1 MISMGVLAPHLIGRS
16 NQLKELEQ
24 HLQATRR
31 GMGRIVTI
39 AGEAG
44 MGKTRL
50 VHEFV
55 QRARQQGDVEVL
67 VGRTYDEEPALPYGP
82 FIDVIRMC
90 VREQGV
96 ETIVD
101 AAGPWLSDLAGLV
114 PELGS
119 LAAPVN
125 NNNDTQAQKR
135 RLFEGIAQIIRPLDP
150 EHVRIVV
157 LEDIHWSDQTSQ
169 ELLRFLA
176 RVLVEERILLI
187 ATYRADELHRRHPLT
202 SLLAYLT
209 RERLYDEI
217 RLEPLSREALGEML
231 ETMLG
236 RPVSGRFIDAME
248 SHSEGNPF
256 FIEEILKSLIQNGQL
271 DILIQG
277 MEQGKSINHLAIPA
291 SIKESI
297 LSRIAG
303 FDESTS
309 EVLYYAAIVG
319 RRFDFELLLRLLDC
333 KEADLLR
340 IIDTL
345 VANHIVVEV
354 PDDEEDR
361 YRFRHA
367 LIREALYDDML
378 GRERRMKHREVLR
391 ALEER
396 GPEACEID
404 QLAHHA
410 YQARE
415 MEKASHYA
423 RMAAERAQRLYAYR
437 EAVSGYQLALE
448 LDEGDNP
455 LERAELL
462 YQLAQSAYHLGDT
475 STAMK
480 ALREAQ
486 PLYEEGG
493 DRLRAGDMARRSARI
508 LWERDDFDAAFE
520 VLNTALRMQESE
532 PPSIEL
538 GMTYSTFSH
547 VYMVLGRNQES
558 LEWGEK
564 ALALAD
570 TLGDEIIQA
579 HALNNIGVAQASLS
593 GGTQGVSH
601 LQRSLEI
608 SKKLGMLLDT
618 VRAYMNLGGTF
629 TSMGQIG
636 LARQTFTEGIEF
648 AQQFGLEADLGSLL
662 NRLGKLE
669 LEAGRWAEAERLF
682 MRSNRID
689 IQGWRH
695 FSFGNPYLAEVWFRQ
710 GRLSEAIGEALRASQ
725 DTSEHQADDYM
736 QLAYAVLMRAYA
748 AKDELE
754 QAAIYLERWWSTW
767 SDHGPIQ
774 KLLTWAVDGVEIA
787 YQLQRADLVKTMLSR
802 FDLPIANAI
811 CDEPWLVPMQY
822 DDLHALVAAH
832 ERRSDEALEHFER
845 AIALWSEREAP
856 YNEGL
861 SRRRKAELL
870 LQSTNVNKRS
880 EGMRELHAAQG
891 LFTMLGAS
899 YEIQKT
905 SALIRNQSQQ
915 RAPAKANTHASGL
928 TPREQQVIALVARG
942 YSNRAIAEA
951 LHIAE
956 KTAEVH
962 VSNILGKLGF
972 SSRAQAA
979 AYAVEWDL
987 LSK

>member
-55 QRARQQGDVEVL
+55 QQARQQGDVELL

-96 ETIVD
+96 ETIVE

-114 PELGS
+114 PELRS
-119 LAAPVN
+119 LVTPVSN
-125 NNNDTQAQKR
+125 NDDTQAQKR
-135 RLFEGIAQIIRPLDP
+135 RLFEGIAQIIRPLNP
-150 EHVRIVV
+150 EHVRIIV

-176 RVLVEERILLI
+176 RVLIEERILLL

-236 RPVSGRFIDAME
+236 RPVSGRFIDVIE

-256 FIEEILKSLIQNGQL
+256 FIEEIVKSLIQNGQL
-271 DILIQG
+271 DMLIQG

-297 LSRIAG
+297 LTRIAG
-303 FDESTS
+303 FDEATT

-319 RRFDFELLLRLLDC
+319 RRFDFDLLLRLLDME
-333 KEADLLR
+333 EAELLR

-354 PDDEEDR
+354 PDDEDR

-378 GRERRMKHREVLR
+378 GRERRMKHRKVLQ

-415 MEKASHYA
+415 LEKASQYA

-462 YQLAQSAYHLGDT
+462 FQLAQSAYHLGDT

-486 PLYEEGG
+486 PLYEQGG

-508 LWERDDFDAAFE
+508 LWERDDFDGAFE

-547 VYMVLGRNQES
+547 VYMVMGRNQES
-558 LEWGEK
+558 VEWGQK
-564 ALALAD
+564 ALAIAD
-570 TLGDEIIQA
+570 ALGDEIIQA
-579 HALNNIGVAQASLS
+579 HALNNIGVALASLS
-593 GGTQGVSH
+593 GGAQGVSH

-618 VRAYMNLGGTF
+618 ARAYINLGGTF

-636 LARQTFTEGIEF
+636 LARQTFSEGIEF
-648 AQQFGLEADLGSLL
+648 AQQFGLEADLGMLL

-669 LEAGRWAEAERLF
+669 LEAGRWAEAEQLF
-682 MRSNRID
+682 IRSNRID
-689 IQGWRH
+689 LQGLRH
-695 FSFGNPYLAEVWFRQ
+695 FSYGNPYLAEVWFRQ
-710 GRLSEAIGEALRASQ
+710 GRINEAIGEALRATQ
-725 DTSEHQADDYM
+725 DNNEHQADDYM
-736 QLAYAVLMRAYA
+736 QVAYSVLMRSYA
-748 AKDELE
+748 AKNDLE

-767 SDHGPIQ
+767 SDHGPIH
-774 KLLTWAVDGVEIA
+774 KLLTWAVDGFELA
-787 YQLQRADLVKTMLSR
+787 YQLKRDDMVQAMLDR
-802 FDLPIANAI
+802 FDLPIASAI
-811 CDEPWLVPMQY
+811 CDETWLVPLQY
-822 DDLHALVAAH
+822 EDIYALVAGH
-832 ERRSDEALEHFER
+832 ERRYDDAIEHFNR
-845 AIALWSEREAP
+845 AINLWKEREAP

-870 LQSTNVNKRS
+870 LQSSNVSKRA
-880 EGMRELHAAQG
+880 EGMRELNAAQG
-891 LFTMLGAS
+891 LFTTLGAS
-899 YEIQKT
+899 HELQKI
-905 SALIRNQSQQ
+905 SALLREQSQQ
-915 RAPAKANTHASGL
+915 QRTPAKGNAHASGL

-972 SSRAQAA
+972 TSRAQAA
-979 AYAVEWDL
+979 AYAVEWDM